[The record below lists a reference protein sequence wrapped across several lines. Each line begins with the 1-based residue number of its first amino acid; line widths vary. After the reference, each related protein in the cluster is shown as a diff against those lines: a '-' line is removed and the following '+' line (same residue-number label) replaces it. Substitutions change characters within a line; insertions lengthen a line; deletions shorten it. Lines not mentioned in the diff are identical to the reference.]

1 MSAPS
6 SSLAPSARF
15 GWIRPRWFVSGLL
28 LGTAALAVGGWA
40 VSRRDYHPGFVRF
53 HDLISPENSYY
64 PTLDEMCAIVR
75 SECRP
80 DQVLV
85 IVGGNSILRGVW
97 QKEADV
103 WSGRL
108 QQLLGDRY
116 RVINFAMLG
125 ASPTD
130 GGAVVAEALRREFPR
145 QILIVNEAPVTAIES
160 FGREPY
166 RYIFWQAYY
175 GGRLIKAPKRDA
187 KVQEFLGANRAD
199 RSRVVEARISIGFDE
214 ALHFRDLW
222 NWADYEWFGTM
233 QHRQAEYFPL
243 FLKPRRAY
251 ADPEVDGTDPQ
262 YAAVRYRPSDLE
274 AEMRIMR
281 GPAIYYTGSGKG
293 QWTLAEATRADMA
306 AHFDEAFPD
315 PLKAR
320 TLVLISE
327 GSPYYRGLLAASEV
341 SMLRQAGSDTVEIWQ
356 QAGYPAMDYGWD
368 FSPADYGDRI
378 HLTKTGGWKLAEQVA
393 PKVASIAEGL
403 GYLR

>member
-1 MSAPS
+1 MSATS
-6 SSLAPSARF
+6 LSLAARARF
-15 GWIRPRWFVSGLL
+15 GWIRPRWFLAGLL
-28 LGTAALAVGGWA
+28 LGTAALAVSGLTI
-40 VSRRDYHPGFVRF
+40 SRRDFHPRFVRF
-53 HDLISPENSYY
+53 HAFMSPETGYY

-75 SECRP
+75 SKCRP

-97 QKEADV
+97 QREADI
-103 WSGRL
+103 WSARL

-116 RVINFAMLG
+116 CVINFAMLG

-130 GGAVVAEALRREFPR
+130 GGAVVAEVLRREFPR
-145 QILIVNEAPVTAIES
+145 QILIVNEAPVTAVEA

-175 GGRLIKAPKRDA
+175 GGRLIRSPKRDE
-187 KVQEFLGANRAD
+187 QIREFLRNSAAD
-199 RSRVVEARISIGFDE
+199 RARVVETRISIGFDE

-233 QHRQAEYFPL
+233 PHPQAEYFPL

-251 ADPEVDGTDPQ
+251 GDKEVDGTDPQ
-262 YAAVRYRPSDLE
+262 YVANRYRPSDLE

-281 GPAIYYTGSGKG
+281 GPAIYYSQDTKG
-293 QWTLAEATRADMA
+293 QWTLADPTRANLGSY
-306 AHFDEAFPD
+306 FDSAFPD

-327 GSPYYRGLLAASEV
+327 GSPYYLQLLTRAEV
-341 SMLRQAGSDTVEIWQ
+341 SMLRQAGGDSVDVWRK
-356 QAGYPAMDYGWD
+356 AGYAALDYGWD
-368 FSPADYGDRI
+368 YTPADFGDRI
-378 HLTKTGGWKLAEQVA
+378 HLTKTGGWKLADQVA
-393 PKVASIAEGL
+393 PKVASMAASL
-403 GYLR
+403 GYLK

>member
-6 SSLAPSARF
+6 SSLAPPARF
-15 GWIRPRWFVSGLL
+15 GWIRPRWFLAGLL
-28 LGTAALAVGGWA
+28 LGTAALGVGGWT
-40 VSRRDYHPGFVRF
+40 VSRMDYHPGFVRF
-53 HDLISPENSYY
+53 HDFISPENSYY

-108 QQLLGDRY
+108 QQLLGDHY

-130 GGAVVAEALRREFPR
+130 GGAVVAEVLRREFPR
-145 QILIVNEAPVTAIES
+145 QILIVNEAPVTAVEA

-175 GGRLIKAPKRDA
+175 GGRLIEAPKRDA
-187 KVQEFLGANRAD
+187 QIREFLRASKAD
-199 RSRVVEARISIGFDE
+199 RSRVLEARIGISFDK

-222 NWADYEWFGTM
+222 NWTDYECFGTM
-233 QHRQAEYFPL
+233 PHGQAEHFPL
-243 FLKPRRAY
+243 FLKPRRVY
-251 ADPEVDGTDPQ
+251 ADPGVDGTDPRHV
-262 YAAVRYRPSDLE
+262 ANRYRPADLE
-274 AEMRIMR
+274 AEMRIMS
-281 GPAIYYTGSGKG
+281 GPSIYYSEDAKG

-327 GSPYYRGLLAASEV
+327 GSPYYRRLLAPSEAL
-341 SMLRQAGSDTVEIWQ
+341 MLRQAGSDTVDIWR

-368 FSPADYGDRI
+368 YSPEDYGDRI

-393 PKVASIAEGL
+393 PKVASIAKSL